1 MSGSPSGALP
11 APPSDT
17 RGIINPAAMWRH
29 VTLNRYPAGPVL
41 EGIVDWFW
49 AVSWQVP
56 PGSVHVQPVL
66 NHPGANISIGTTD
79 DLGATPD
86 RPHGRVYGLHRGV
99 SQRRLTGDGWTVAAK
114 TTVGGFGA
122 LLTVPAQTL
131 TDGRTTLDEAL
142 DLDGETL
149 ITGVTLAQT
158 EPQRVELLRT
168 ALEGVL
174 RGRDQGRVARARA
187 LAAAARLAER
197 APAVTRPE
205 HLAEATGVG
214 VRTLQ
219 RLFAE
224 YVGAGPGWVIRRWR
238 VIQAAERAGGG
249 PLGPS
254 PAGTW
259 AQIAA
264 ELGYSDQAHLVR
276 EFRATL
282 GTTPGAYA
290 GRVRPRATAHRSGA

>member
-1 MSGSPSGALP
+1 MSGSPSGARPAPARP
-11 APPSDT
+11 APPQDT
-17 RGIINPAAMWRH
+17 RGIIDPATMRRH
-29 VTLNRYPAGPVL
+29 ATLNRYPAGPDL

-49 AVSWQVP
+49 AVRWRLP
-56 PGSVHVQPVL
+56 PGAVHVQPVL
-66 NHPGANISIGTTD
+66 NHPGANISIGTAD
-79 DLGATPD
+79 DVGATPD
-86 RPHGRVYGLHRGV
+86 RPQGRVYGLHRGV
-99 SQRRLTGDGWTVAAK
+99 SQRRLVGDGWTVAAK

-122 LLTVPAQTL
+122 LLTVPAQSL
-131 TDGRTTLDEAL
+131 TDGRTTLDAAL
-142 DLDGETL
+142 DLDGDDL
-149 ITGVTLAQT
+149 VT
-158 EPQRVELLRT
+158 RVAALGSEAERVGLLRE

-174 RGRDQGRVARARA
+174 HRRDPARVAQARE

-197 APAVTRPE
+197 DPAMTRPE
-205 HLAEATGVG
+205 HLADATGVG

-219 RLFAE
+219 RLFAD

-238 VIQAAERAGGG
+238 VIEAAGRAGTA
-249 PLGPS
+249 PQS
-254 PAGTW
+254 ARTW

-290 GRVRPRATAHRSGA
+290 TRVRPRTGA